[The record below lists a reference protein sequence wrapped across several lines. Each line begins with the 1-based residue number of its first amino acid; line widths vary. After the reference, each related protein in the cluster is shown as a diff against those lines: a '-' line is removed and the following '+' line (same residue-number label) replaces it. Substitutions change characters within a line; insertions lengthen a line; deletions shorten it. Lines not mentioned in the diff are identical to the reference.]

1 MTEWLNWTE
10 WTFKLKYQ
18 FSNFYF
24 VQAQSWRLTLQDEWV
39 PSWQQPGCL
48 AKGSQINP
56 TSNLFCE
63 SIPHS
68 QNPEQHMNPAGNS
81 IHQATVIC
89 LHYKTPNI
97 LFITKWCYFFSSII
111 ELLELTVLNMEH
123 TLLPPI
129 LPLSTK
135 PKPKSYNRALLPLS
149 YLDHEVCSSGFK
161 ELKKKTNKH
170 LSCLMRDV
178 SLVFGFREL
187 MPAFQEWAAAET
199 QPQAERL
206 YCQWAWNSRT
216 YFHPSKK

>member
-161 ELKKKTNKH
+161 ELKKKQTN
-170 LSCLMRDV
+170 
-178 SLVFGFREL
+178 
-187 MPAFQEWAAAET
+187 T
-199 QPQAERL
+199 
-206 YCQWAWNSRT
+206 
-216 YFHPSKK
+216 